1 MISKKNSNGK
11 TFNDSSH
18 RKFKWWKVL
27 IGLPLIG
34 LALVFLPLI
43 WIPALV
49 AVVVFCI
56 KKGPHKK
63 RNILLSSLIVIL
75 SFTVMMSADYSPP
88 ELTGV
93 KVEWDDKKYDISES
107 PEVTITPVPST
118 AEIESLTLSKNSI
131 ATMDYRDGKALITFK
146 AEGSEKLYFI
156 ANKNFNSKSYTIKVT
171 DKKAEKKRLA
181 EKKEKERIAAEQAE
195 AERIAAEQ
203 AEAERIAAEQA
214 EAERIA
220 AEQAEA
226 ERIAAEQAEAERIAA
241 EQAAQEQ
248 NTNNNFNTYDNSSQ
262 QQTTSNYVLNT
273 NTKKFHHP
281 SCRDVKKI
289 APQNYSTYDG
299 TRDGII
305 GQGYSP
311 CGHCTP

>member
-131 ATMDYRDGKALITFK
+131 ATMDYR
-146 AEGSEKLYFI
+146 
-156 ANKNFNSKSYTIKVT
+156 
-171 DKKAEKKRLA
+171 
-181 EKKEKERIAAEQAE
+181 
-195 AERIAAEQ
+195 
-203 AEAERIAAEQA
+203 
-214 EAERIA
+214 
-220 AEQAEA
+220 
-226 ERIAAEQAEAERIAA
+226 
-241 EQAAQEQ
+241 
-248 NTNNNFNTYDNSSQ
+248 
-262 QQTTSNYVLNT
+262 
-273 NTKKFHHP
+273 
-281 SCRDVKKI
+281 
-289 APQNYSTYDG
+289 
-299 TRDGII
+299 
-305 GQGYSP
+305 
-311 CGHCTP
+311 

>member
-1 MISKKNSNGK
+1 MISKKNTNGK

-18 RKFKWWKVL
+18 RKFKWWKFL
-27 IGLPLIG
+27 IVLPLIG
-34 LALVFLPLI
+34 LALLFLPLI

-93 KVEWDDKKYDISES
+93 KVEWDDKEYDISES

-181 EKKEKERIAAEQAE
+181 EKKEKEQ
-195 AERIAAEQ
+195 
-203 AEAERIAAEQA
+203 
-214 EAERIA
+214 
-220 AEQAEA
+220 
-226 ERIAAEQAEAERIAA
+226 
-241 EQAAQEQ
+241 
-248 NTNNNFNTYDNSSQ
+248 
-262 QQTTSNYVLNT
+262 
-273 NTKKFHHP
+273 
-281 SCRDVKKI
+281 
-289 APQNYSTYDG
+289 
-299 TRDGII
+299 I
-305 GQGYSP
+305 GRA
-311 CGHCTP
+311 HV

>member
-146 AEGSEKLYFI
+146 AEGSEKL
-156 ANKNFNSKSYTIKVT
+156 
-171 DKKAEKKRLA
+171 
-181 EKKEKERIAAEQAE
+181 
-195 AERIAAEQ
+195 
-203 AEAERIAAEQA
+203 
-214 EAERIA
+214 
-220 AEQAEA
+220 
-226 ERIAAEQAEAERIAA
+226 
-241 EQAAQEQ
+241 
-248 NTNNNFNTYDNSSQ
+248 
-262 QQTTSNYVLNT
+262 
-273 NTKKFHHP
+273 
-281 SCRDVKKI
+281 
-289 APQNYSTYDG
+289 
-299 TRDGII
+299 
-305 GQGYSP
+305 
-311 CGHCTP
+311 

>member
-1 MISKKNSNGK
+1 MISKKNTNGK

-18 RKFKWWKVL
+18 RKFKWWKFL
-27 IGLPLIG
+27 IVLPLIG
-34 LALVFLPLI
+34 LALLFLPLI

-93 KVEWDDKKYDISES
+93 KVEWDDKEYDISES

-220 AEQAEA
+220 AEQA
-226 ERIAAEQAEAERIAA
+226 
-241 EQAAQEQ
+241 AQEQ

-273 NTKKFHHP
+273 NTKKFHYP